1 MYNFTCQA
9 THALRVLHFSF
20 HLLISAT
27 NITDR
32 NLRDIET
39 CVFVNQIIVEVESTE
54 GCAWIESIKFL
65 VYTHNAQ
72 GNVLLPEGR
81 VPHRS

>member
-27 NITDR
+27 NITYK
-32 NLRDIET
+32 NLRDVET
-39 CVFVNQIIVEVESTE
+39 HVFVNQIIVEVESTE
-54 GCAWIESIKFL
+54 GCAW
-65 VYTHNAQ
+65 YTHTMPRGMYCSQRAESHI
-72 GNVLLPEGR
+72 GHYASG
-81 VPHRS
+81 